1 MTIIIRYNYRKIYDI
16 LEGVTTL
23 YFFGDKPMPDKKL
36 IEATQ
41 RIKKSLRSNSIATTF
56 LIIGGITTFIPAF
69 SVVGSRFD
77 MQQFCFEPRYT
88 ENPDNYCNYQNG
100 TVHEGLAWR
109 VALEQEHSIEFRTK
123 VSMLKFKP
131 AERPYT
137 GAIGLIS
144 AASFL
149 SAYLLWQLGTASLS
163 NNLFKFIREKQEGI
177 LEEVT
182 SFKKHQTLHNQLIEN
197 EIALASR
204 YQEQE
209 QQHLLEL
216 TKSEGEKLYERS
228 LGEKQYTTQE
238 YIYELNLA
246 KLKAQTAE
254 LKEKENKHLLE
265 SKKLESKLEDPWS
278 ENTEEEQDLETLL
291 KEHEDGW
298 LYDLVKGIITIIVY
312 GRPGS
317 AKSYTAAS
325 IALCKEYIKE
335 SKVVSLADPDFL
347 KNKNKA
353 WKELK
358 IENIFGLG
366 ADWENYAEGIETAQE
381 RWKERTEK
389 DSYITSIWDE
399 LTLMGDNIPELAKQ
413 FMPLVIATPRKCN
426 EDVILI
432 THSLTQRGLGGCE
445 GMSEAIKDSC
455 YRLKLKCNALG
466 KPMFSGVLYG
476 WVDSNGN
483 EVAEKEVTIPKWF
496 SPDKI
501 AKMIKK

>member
-1 MTIIIRYNYRKIYDI
+1 
-16 LEGVTTL
+16 
-23 YFFGDKPMPDKKL
+23 MPDSKL
-36 IEATQ
+36 IKTNQ
-41 RIKKSLRSNSIATTF
+41 QIKKALRNNSIAVGLF
-56 LIIGGITTFIPAF
+56 IFSGVVSFIPAF

-77 MQQFCFEPRYT
+77 IQQFCFKPPYSD
-88 ENPDNYCNYQNG
+88 NPDDYCNYQNG
-100 TVHEGLAWR
+100 TIHEGLAWR
-109 VALEQEHSIEFRTK
+109 VALETEHSIEFRTK
-123 VSMLKFKP
+123 VSMLEFKP

-137 GAIGLIS
+137 GILGLIS

-149 SAYLLWQLGTASLS
+149 SAYLLWELGTANLS
-163 NNLFKFIREKQEGI
+163 NSIFKFVREKQEGI

-182 SFKKHQTLHNQLIEN
+182 GFKKHSILHDQLINN
-197 EIALASR
+197 EIELATR

-209 QQHLLEL
+209 QQYLLNS
-216 TKSEGEKLYERS
+216 TKSEGERIYERS

-238 YIYELNLA
+238 HIHELNLA

-254 LKEKENKHLLE
+254 LKEKETKHLLE

-278 ENTEEEQDLETLL
+278 DTEEKEEDLETLL

-325 IALCKEYIKE
+325 IALCKNYIKE
-335 SKVVSLADPDFL
+335 SKIVSLADPDFL

-358 IENIFGLG
+358 IENIYAIG
-366 ADWENYAEGIETAQE
+366 ADWENYAEGIIAAQD
-381 RWKERTEK
+381 RWKERTES
-389 DSYITSIWDE
+389 DPYITSIWDE
-399 LTLMGDNIPELAKQ
+399 LTLMGDNIPKELSSA
-413 FMPLVIATPRKCN
+413 FMPSVIATPRKCN
-426 EDVILI
+426 EDVILL

-466 KPMFSGVLYG
+466 KPMFKGTLLG
-476 WVDSNGN
+476 WVDSEGN
-483 EVAEKEVTIPKWF
+483 EVTEKEITIPKWF
-496 SPDKI
+496 SPNKI
-501 AKMIKK
+501 AKMVKN